1 MVEKKGISY
10 WFTHVVLSIGVL
22 IIIFPVWLAFVAS
35 TVTNEEIIHPP
46 IPLIPGG
53 EIFKNYSRALTESF
67 ETSVPVGLM
76 LFNTTIVALGI
87 ALGKIVISFSSA
99 FAIVFFQFP
108 FRN

>member
-46 IPLIPGG
+46 IP
-53 EIFKNYSRALTESF
+53 
-67 ETSVPVGLM
+67 
-76 LFNTTIVALGI
+76 
-87 ALGKIVISFSSA
+87 
-99 FAIVFFQFP
+99 
-108 FRN
+108 